1 MEIFRI
7 DKARFDK
14 TKNEIKALIQETMIY
29 NFPNAVIEDNY
40 YEDTLSRLGNY
51 IVDGSAV
58 AFLAVE
64 EQEVLGWIWCHSI
77 QRLNERRLH
86 VANFAVSKASRN
98 KGVGSLLIKTVEE
111 FAKENIYCALDLF
124 VTRDN
129 ISAVSFYQGHGYEI
143 ERYLLRKEIG

>member
-7 DKARFDK
+7 DKERFDK

-40 YEDTLSRLGNY
+40 YEDILSRLGNY

-77 QRLNERRLH
+77 QRRLH
-86 VANFAVSKASRN
+86 VANFAVSKASRK

-129 ISAVSFYQGHGYEI
+129 ISAVSFYQSHGYEI

>member
-1 MEIFRI
+1 M
-7 DKARFDK
+7 
-14 TKNEIKALIQETMIY
+14 
-29 NFPNAVIEDNY
+29 
-40 YEDTLSRLGNY
+40 
-51 IVDGSAV
+51 DGSAV

-86 VANFAVSKASRN
+86 VANFAVSKASRK

-129 ISAVSFYQGHGYEI
+129 ISAVSFYQSHGYEI